1 MKADKKKYRKV
12 VDKNVTWNNN
22 HAVIMDAFN
31 KLYDENKKFPS
42 MQSLSDETGLSINTI
57 YKHSETLTLE
67 NVNTKYKLA
76 GERVA
81 NSLLKK
87 IDETGNAAEV
97 KLYNQIVFGYREE
110 NKTIHEFSE
119 AEAKEKIESLFLK

>member
-1 MKADKKKYRKV
+1 MKKLQKV
-12 VDKNVTWNNN
+12 TENKNITWSNN
-22 HAVIMDAFN
+22 HELIMSAYD
-31 KLYDENKKFPS
+31 KLYEENNKVPS
-42 MQSLSDETGLSINTI
+42 YNLLSKSTGLSETTI
-57 YKHSETLTLE
+57 KKHAQSLTIE
-67 NVNTKYKLA
+67 NVNEKFKLH

-81 NSLLKK
+81 TNLLKK
-87 IDETGNAAEV
+87 IEDTGNAAEV